1 MAFTVTGPSGIT
13 LWAAEAPAAGSAAPV
28 AARRVASVPLNAAVA
43 APCAWVD
50 AERLACL
57 TVPAG
62 RGAPPAAAAVPT
74 GPIEQESEGKASPN
88 PTFQDLLKSPAD
100 EALFDHYAKAQ
111 LALVGLD
118 GRVTPLG
125 APAVR
130 TRVAPSPDGRWLLV
144 ETVRRPYSYLV
155 PLGAFASR
163 TEVWTLDGRV
173 ARVVDESPLDEQVSR
188 RFDQVPAGPRSLG
201 WRADAPATLAWVE
214 ALDGGDPAAKVAKRD
229 AVRSL
234 AAPFAGA
241 PVTHVELEYR
251 GQGVVWARADL
262 ALVTE
267 GWRRTRRT
275 RTWAIDPSN
284 PAAAPRPVFD
294 RSSEDRY
301 GDPGRFELAPNAM
314 GRNVLLTSRD
324 GRFAYLTG
332 AGASAEGDRPFVDRF
347 ELATGR
353 ATRLFR
359 SEAPHYEEPI
369 AVLDPDRA
377 VVLTRRESATEVPN
391 YWRRPLAAGEAPAQL
406 TAFRDPAPQF
416 AGVTSRLVT
425 YKRKDGV
432 ELSATVYLPAG
443 YDRARDGALPFF
455 LWAYPLEFGSAAAA
469 SQVVGSPHRFTRPQG
484 ASHLFLLTQG
494 YGVMDNPTMPIV
506 ARDGK
511 EPNDTYV
518 EQLVTS
524 AEAAVDQ
531 LVAMGV
537 GDRDRMAVGGH
548 SYGAFMTANLLSHTN
563 IFRAGV
569 ARSGAYNRTLT
580 PFGFQGEERDYWK
593 AQGLY
598 TAMSPFTHADRV
610 KTPILLVHG
619 MADDNQGTF
628 PVQSER
634 YYAALKGNGA
644 RVRYVQLPA
653 EAHGYRA
660 RESIGHTLAE
670 TVAWLDRWVKPK
682 RGSAATMQ

>member
-1 MAFTVTGPSGIT
+1 
-13 LWAAEAPAAGSAAPV
+13 
-28 AARRVASVPLNAAVA
+28 
-43 APCAWVD
+43 VD
-50 AERLACL
+50 AGRLACL

-62 RGAPPAAAAVPT
+62 RGAPPAGSAVPT
-74 GPIEQESEGKASPN
+74 GPIEQESDGKAAPN
-88 PTFQDLLKSPAD
+88 PTFQDLLRSPAD
-100 EALFDHYAKAQ
+100 EATFDHYAAAQ
-111 LALVGLD
+111 VALVGVD
-118 GRVTPLG
+118 GRVTPVG

-130 TRVAPSPDGRWLLV
+130 NRVAPSPDGRWLLV

-155 PLGAFASR
+155 PLGSFPSR
-163 TEVWTLDGRV
+163 TEVWDLSGRV
-173 ARVVDESPLDEQVSR
+173 ARVVDDRPLDERASR
-188 RFDQVPAGPRSLG
+188 RFDQVPPGPRG
-201 WRADAPATLAWVE
+201 VAWRADAPATLAWVE
-214 ALDGGDPAAKVAKRD
+214 ALDGGDPSAKVAKHD
-229 AVRSL
+229 AVRTL

-241 PVTHVELEYR
+241 PTTHLQLEYR
-251 GQGVVWARADL
+251 GQGIVWARPDL

-275 RTWAIDPSN
+275 RTWAVDPSAPDR
-284 PAAAPRPVFD
+284 PARLVFD

-301 GDPGRFELAPNAM
+301 GDPGRFELAPNAA
-314 GRNVLLTSRD
+314 GRPALLTTQD
-324 GRFAYLTG
+324 GRFAFLAG
-332 AGASAEGDRPFVDRF
+332 AGASAEGDRPFVDRY

-353 ATRLFR
+353 TTRLFR
-359 SEAPHYEEPI
+359 SAAPFYEEPV

-391 YWRRPLAAGEAPAQL
+391 YWRRPLASREAPRQL
-406 TAFRDPAPQF
+406 TAFADPAPQF

-425 YKRKDGV
+425 YRRADGV
-432 ELSATVYLPAG
+432 SLSATVYLPAG
-443 YDRARDGALPFF
+443 YDRAKDGPLPFF
-455 LWAYPLEFGSAAAA
+455 LWAYPLEYGSAAAA
-469 SQVVGSPHRFTRPQG
+469 SQVIGSPYRFTRPQG

-511 EPNDTYV
+511 EPNDSYV
-518 EQLVTS
+518 EQLVGS
-524 AEAAVDQ
+524 AKAAVDQ

-537 GDRDRMAVGGH
+537 ADRDRVAVGGH

-598 TAMSPFTHADRV
+598 TAMSPFTYADRV
-610 KTPILLVHG
+610 RTPLLLIHG

-644 RVRYVQLPA
+644 TARYVQLPA

-660 RESIGHTLAE
+660 RESVGHTLAE

-682 RGSAATMQ
+682 RAPGGRTVQ